1 MAECITCEE
10 EYTDKRLELG
20 YMTCL
25 NCGQADAVNVINT
38 RNKKVLAEIAPA
50 AAASGEF
57 DNHKARN
64 DWSDEEKEEEESNDE
79 NR

>member
-25 NCGQADAVNVINT
+25 DCGQADAVSVINA
-38 RNKKVLAEIAPA
+38 RNRRMLAEIAPGA
-50 AAASGEF
+50 VTGEYGE
-57 DNHKARN
+57 NEN
-64 DWSDEEKEEEESNDE
+64 DWDEYPEAEEAKSNED
-79 NR
+79 R